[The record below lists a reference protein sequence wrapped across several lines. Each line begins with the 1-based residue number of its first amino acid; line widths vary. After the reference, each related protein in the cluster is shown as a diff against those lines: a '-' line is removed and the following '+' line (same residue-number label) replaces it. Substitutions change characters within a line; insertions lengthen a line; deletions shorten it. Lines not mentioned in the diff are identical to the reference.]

1 MSDFIKFQPPPTR
14 AKSPKLGRRKSC
26 SDAAG
31 HDKGIGVS
39 GQGTRYSIG
48 CHIDEATTAKMD
60 VKDKI
65 TVENV
70 NVTRKFQDES
80 KQTSRDKKVSI
91 SPRMRGQ
98 GNLNLTVQS

>member
-1 MSDFIKFQPPPTR
+1 MIEFQPPPTR

-39 GQGTRYSIG
+39 GQGTRYSLG
-48 CHIDEATTAKMD
+48 CHIDGATTAKTDM
-60 VKDKI
+60 KDNI

-70 NVTRKFQDES
+70 NVNLKFQDES
-80 KQTSRDKKVSI
+80 KKISRDKKTSI

-98 GNLNLTVQS
+98 ANLNITVQS